1 MMTSEILV
9 DWLRAD
15 HSMNSSV
22 ALININNLSCP
33 LEANRAY
40 AFSSE
45 LQFSLAG
52 IVSGFKFGI
61 AAPASPANLLY
72 QIEAVTS
79 GLAIAALGLSTGIA
93 AALALTGPHVAH
105 ISGLIENGANAG
117 LLAIQFAQ
125 NVSNISPI
133 TILRGS
139 WLNVW
144 NLS

>member
-1 MMTSEILV
+1 MMTSELLV

-33 LEANRAY
+33 LEPNRSY
-40 AFSSE
+40 AFSAE
-45 LQFSLAG
+45 LQFSLGG

-61 AAPASPANLLY
+61 AGPASPSNLIY

-79 GLAIAALGLSTGIA
+79 GLSIAGIGFSTGLA
-93 AALALTGPHVAH
+93 AALALTGPHLAH

-117 LLAIQFAQ
+117 QLAIQFAQ